1 MIGDGII
8 VVNKPAGMSSFL
20 VVKLV
25 KRFVGAKKA
34 GHMGTLDPM
43 ADGVLVV
50 GINKGTKL
58 FDKFL
63 KSKKEYISTFKFG
76 AMTDTLDREGTIVKE
91 DKACNVKRQDV
102 EEALKSFVGKQMQM
116 PPLYSAKKVGGKRA
130 CDIVRAGGSVELS
143 PKEIEIYSLELLEEV
158 EKNTFKIKMS
168 CSSGTYVRSLCRDLA
183 QKLTTCGTVMSIT
196 RTICCGQRL
205 EDAFTLEEIKEGK
218 FALLGLENFE

>member
-63 KSKKEYISTFKFG
+63 KSKKEYVTTFKFG
-76 AMTDTLDREGTIVKE
+76 AMTDTLDREGTIVEE

-143 PKEIEIYSLELLEEV
+143 PKEIEIYSLEFLEEV
-158 EKNTFKIKMS
+158 EKNTFKIKIVINI
-168 CSSGTYVRSLCRDLA
+168 CACKTYCKNASVGYRAGQTAAFDTAQNFSDRSA
-183 QKLTTCGTVMSIT
+183 AHGKALT
-196 RTICCGQRL
+196 
-205 EDAFTLEEIKEGK
+205 
-218 FALLGLENFE
+218 